1 MYQNAYFDGR
11 TIHLWDDK
19 LGYKKFSNKRYAYL
33 PNKNGKFVALDGTRV
48 KKVFRYDKDDEN
60 LFLKNKIIN
69 IEQSSVVPGSGI
81 NFNDYPKPYDIFLFL
96 K

>member
-33 PNKNGKFVALDGTRV
+33 PNKNGKFVALDGSRV
-48 KKVFRYDKDDEN
+48 KRFLDMIKNLKIYMKVMYQLLLER
-60 LFLKNKIIN
+60 
-69 IEQSSVVPGSGI
+69 
-81 NFNDYPKPYDIFLFL
+81 
-96 K
+96 